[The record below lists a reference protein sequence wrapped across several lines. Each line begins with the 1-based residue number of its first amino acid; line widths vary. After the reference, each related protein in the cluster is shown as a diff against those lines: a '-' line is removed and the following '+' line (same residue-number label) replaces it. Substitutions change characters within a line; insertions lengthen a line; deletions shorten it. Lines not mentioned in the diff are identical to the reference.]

1 VPIVHDDDMTQS
13 LPPLGPRPDR
23 EEGLPPL
30 SPRAA
35 SRGGGLPPLDAAGAP
50 QAEPATEQRPL
61 AQGQEGTPPPPPRR
75 GRAGRIGRTPREPRR
90 GGRARRATAGL
101 IVAAALA
108 GAVAGGATTYLL
120 DDGPQPG
127 VVAASGAAGEVSA
140 AGALQDAIAAVD
152 GSVVQV
158 RTAGGL
164 GSGVVTA
171 PRGLIITNEHVAGAR
186 GDEVMVITAD
196 DRRVPATVVASD
208 ASRDLAVLR
217 PKGSVGQGVQ
227 IAPEPDAAL
236 RAGDQV
242 FAIGSPFG
250 LQGTV
255 TVGVVSAVARRGE
268 GGAPMIQTDA
278 PINPGNSGGGLFDLR
293 GRLVGVPT
301 SINSPVPGNVG
312 IGFAVT
318 ADEVRRILGSV
329 N

>member
-1 VPIVHDDDMTQS
+1 M
-13 LPPLGPRPDR
+13 
-23 EEGLPPL
+23 
-30 SPRAA
+30 
-35 SRGGGLPPLDAAGAP
+35 
-50 QAEPATEQRPL
+50 EQRP
-61 AQGQEGTPPPPPRR
+61 AADAQEGTPPPPRR
-75 GRAGRIGRTPREPRR
+75 GRAGRIGRAPRQPRR

-120 DDGPQPG
+120 DDDPQSG
-127 VVAASGAAGEVSA
+127 VVAASGAAGEASTP
-140 AGALQDAIAAVD
+140 GALQDAIAAVD

-171 PRGLIITNEHVAGAR
+171 PRGLIITNEHVAGSR

-236 RAGDQV
+236 RPGDQV